1 MSMESLPEA
10 LGLSRFKRNLLKT
23 GRDEEMMCT
32 LRVGVLAGVMQ
43 SMCQAAGAHITS
55 CSRSST
61 PQDIAH
67 ITQQLCAGLLRLFQ
81 AILTTEFTR
90 TAPEEHASAGAASQA
105 PAAQHQPPPVTSHH
119 TLSASRGRDTA
130 RAAQQA
136 QQQPEEALVEAPQ
149 QTPEPS
155 GSHSALMAVLYFALQ
170 ACEAC
175 TSQQTAELAAIL
187 TLYQRASSILRE
199 QGQYT
204 PLKAI
209 DMYLGSATINQLG

>member
-1 MSMESLPEA
+1 
-10 LGLSRFKRNLLKT
+10 
-23 GRDEEMMCT
+23 MCIV
-32 LRVGVLAGVMQ
+32 RVGDLAGVLQ
-43 SMCQAAGAHITS
+43 SMCQAAGTHITS

-61 PQDIAH
+61 PPDITH
-67 ITQQLCAGLLRLFQ
+67 ITQQLCAGLLQLFR
-81 AILTTEFTR
+81 AILTTDVAR

-105 PAAQHQPPPVTSHH
+105 PAAQQQPPPVTRHPIA
-119 TLSASRGRDTA
+119 SASRDDDTA

-136 QQQPEEALVEAPQ
+136 QQQPEEALREAPQ

-155 GSHSALMAVLYFALQ
+155 SSHSALMAVLDFVLQ

-175 TSQQTAELAAIL
+175 TPQLTAELAAIL

-199 QGQYT
+199 QGQCV

-209 DMYLGSATINQLG
+209 DMYFTSAIIEQLG